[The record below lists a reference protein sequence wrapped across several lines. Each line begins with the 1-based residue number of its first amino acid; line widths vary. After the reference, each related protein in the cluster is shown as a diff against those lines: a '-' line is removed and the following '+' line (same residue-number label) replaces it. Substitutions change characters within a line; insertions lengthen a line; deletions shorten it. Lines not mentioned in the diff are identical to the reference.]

1 VGEIAGARGGR
12 GEALR
17 GGEGFAARAWAGR
30 GHAVRRCVRAVWL
43 PRSWALGSARCGA
56 CGAGRGKR
64 SAERSSNGGGRGRG
78 ARGPEGCAACACRLD
93 PSEVKE
99 ISTANSRQNVRKL
112 IKDGFILR
120 KPEAIHTRANVQVRN
135 EAKAKGRHMGLG
147 KRKGARNARLP
158 VKVLWLRRL
167 RVLRRMLKKYREQSK
182 IDRNLYHELYA
193 QVKGNKYKTK
203 KQLMEVVHR
212 LKAEKARMHAIS
224 EQARVAKEKADA
236 RRQKISDRSDRKK
249 AEANA

>member
-1 VGEIAGARGGR
+1 M
-12 GEALR
+12 
-17 GGEGFAARAWAGR
+17 
-30 GHAVRRCVRAVWL
+30 RRV
-43 PRSWALGSARCGA
+43 
-56 CGAGRGKR
+56 
-64 SAERSSNGGGRGRG
+64 
-78 ARGPEGCAACACRLD
+78 CRLD

-112 IKDGFILR
+112 IRDGFILR
-120 KPEAIHTRANVQVRN
+120 KPQTIHSRARVNERN

-147 KRKGARNARLP
+147 KRKGAQNARLP
-158 VKVLWLRRL
+158 VKVLWLRRM

-212 LKAEKARMHAIS
+212 LKAEKARVQAIS

-236 RRQKISDRSDRKK
+236 RRQKVADRSERKRVQ
-249 AEANA
+249 ANA